1 MVLELA
7 APASAGPALQRCIP
21 HIQRVFRVRVSCSTA
36 ESCCNTPNAGS
47 SIIVNIEDGK
57 EEDCTKAKVS
67 MCVRVPVCRRRA
79 ARARPTS
86 PFKLITFSGLFLLS
100 WANDELCWL
109 LT

>member
-7 APASAGPALQRCIP
+7 APAGAGPALQRCIP

-36 ESCCNTPNAGS
+36 ESSCESPNAGS

-67 MCVRVPVCRRRA
+67 MCVCERACVAGELREHDRRA
-79 ARARPTS
+79 ATS
-86 PFKLITFSGLFLLS
+86 PFKLSISLHFRVCFHFHGP
-100 WANDELCWL
+100 N
-109 LT
+109 

>member
-7 APASAGPALQRCIP
+7 APAGAGPALQRCIP

-36 ESCCNTPNAGS
+36 ESSCESPNAGS

-67 MCVRVPVCRRRA
+67 MCVRERVCRRRA
-79 ARARPTS
+79 VQARPT
-86 PFKLITFSGLFLLS
+86 FDIQALYFITFSGLFLLS
-100 WANDELCWL
+100 RAK
-109 LT
+109 